1 MTAIQER
8 QSEQILFISL
18 EHWDN
23 VWRRNQIICAQLLA
37 RHPQAEILWVG
48 PPTDLWNIQG
58 IKSVNA
64 PLGTLFRPA
73 GNQMKLYALKPFK
86 PLPNVVGR
94 KLNKRLFVQC
104 VSAAIKKLGWKN
116 YITWVN
122 NQSYCHLLPY
132 ENSTKL
138 IYDIT
143 DDWSHASVPPHI
155 LAQVKADDEW
165 MLHNADEVIV
175 CSEDLLKNK
184 RDRCKSIHLIRN
196 GVKLKPY
203 LPESLAQTVTPSEMK
218 LEGSIAG
225 YIGTLHEDR
234 LDVELVI
241 ESAGKLRSVNFVF
254 IGPNSLTAENTRRL
268 GELPNVHIFGAR
280 PYEQLP
286 AYMSAFDICITPHVV
301 SPFTE
306 SLDPIKMYEYMAT
319 GKPIV
324 STACA
329 GFRDLRDLIHIADNT
344 GQFTSLVTVAI
355 EESKRITVNAPSN
368 RDAGTGNA
376 SAGSR
381 ARVAWAGEQTWDKRV
396 DAVEQIL
403 NWNPAAAPV

>member
-1 MTAIQER
+1 MSVKQK

-37 RHPQAEILWVG
+37 RHPRAEILWVG

-64 PLGTLFRPA
+64 PLGTIFRPA
-73 GNQMKLYALKPFK
+73 GTETKLYALKPFK

-94 KLNKRLFVQC
+94 KLNEHLFVSC
-104 VSAAIKKLGWKN
+104 VKAAIKKLRWKN
-116 YITWVN
+116 YTTWVN
-122 NQSYCHLLPY
+122 NQAYCHLLPY

-165 MLHNADEVIV
+165 MLQNADEVIV

-184 RDRCKSIHLIRN
+184 RERCKSIHLIRN
-196 GVKLKPY
+196 GVKLNPY
-203 LPESLAQTVTPSEMK
+203 LPESLAKTNTPSEIK
-218 LEGSIAG
+218 LEGPIAG

-241 ESAGKLRSVNFVF
+241 DSARQLQSVHFVF
-254 IGPNSLTAENTRRL
+254 IGPNSLNTENTRRL
-268 GELPNVHIFGAR
+268 QELPNVHIFGAR

-286 AYMSAFDICITPHVV
+286 AYMNAFDICITPHVV

-329 GFRDLRDLIHIADNT
+329 GFRDLRDMIYVAQERTEFSTLIN
-344 GQFTSLVTVAI
+344 VAI
-355 EESKRITVNAPSN
+355 DEKTVELD
-368 RDAGTGNA
+368 RDK
-376 SAGSR
+376 
-381 ARVAWAGEQTWDKRV
+381 ARVNWASKQTWDNRV
-396 DAVEQIL
+396 NEIERLLQWSVSAVSREI
-403 NWNPAAAPV
+403 

>member
-1 MTAIQER
+1 MSVKEI

-37 RHPQAEILWVG
+37 RHPQAEILWIG
-48 PPTDLWNIQG
+48 PPTDLWNMQG

-64 PLGTLFRPA
+64 PLGTIFRPA
-73 GNQMKLYALKPFK
+73 GKEMKLYALKPFK

-94 KLNKRLFVQC
+94 KLNEYLFVQA
-104 VSAAIKKLGWKN
+104 VAAAIKKLRWKN

-122 NQSYCHLLPY
+122 NQAYCHLLPSKH
-132 ENSTKL
+132 STKL

-155 LAQVKADDEW
+155 LAQVKADDDW
-165 MLHNADEVIV
+165 MLRNADEVIV
-175 CSEDLLKNK
+175 CSEDLLKTK

-196 GVKLKPY
+196 GVKLNPY
-203 LPESLAQTVTPSEMK
+203 LPESLAKTQTPGEMK
-218 LEGSIAG
+218 LAGAIAG

-241 ESAGKLRSVNFVF
+241 ESARRLPSVNFVF
-254 IGPNSLTAENTRRL
+254 IGPNSLTPENTRRL
-268 GELPNVHIFGAR
+268 EELANVHIFGAR
-280 PYEQLP
+280 SYEQLP

-329 GFRDLRDLIHIADNT
+329 GFRDLRDMNYIADSA
-344 GQFTSLVTVAI
+344 GQFAQSVSAAI
-355 EESKRITVNAPSN
+355 EEAAQSVGNGINNAAG
-368 RDAGTGNA
+368 DAGA
-376 SAGSR
+376 RSR
-381 ARVAWAGEQTWDKRV
+381 ARIEWAGEQTWDKRV

-403 NWNPAAAPV
+403 EWNPATARV